1 MYPTPV
7 VWGIPIRFNP
17 IGLTPSGGTSGHV
30 CPFNPNS
37 WWVAVPKGWSS
48 EAGAK
53 NVLDRVESLFLLPEG
68 VEDVL
73 IMGMSTWMI
82 SGGLFE

>member
-1 MYPTPV
+1 MYPTLV
-7 VWGIPIRFNP
+7 VLGVPIRFNL
-17 IGLTPSGGTSGHV
+17 IGLTPSGGTSGH
-30 CPFNPNS
+30 S

-53 NVLDRVESLFLLPEG
+53 NVLDPVESLFLLPEG

-73 IMGMSTWMI
+73 IMSMSTGMI

>member
-1 MYPTPV
+1 MYPTLV
-7 VWGIPIRFNP
+7 VWGVPIRFNL
-17 IGLTPSGGTSGHV
+17 IRLTPSGGTSGH
-30 CPFNPNS
+30 S
-37 WWVAVPKGWSS
+37 WWVAVRKGWSS

-53 NVLDRVESLFLLPEG
+53 NVLDPVESLFLLPEG

-73 IMGMSTWMI
+73 IMSMSTGMI

>member
-1 MYPTPV
+1 M
-7 VWGIPIRFNP
+7 VWGVPIRFNL
-17 IGLTPSGGTSGHV
+17 IGLTPSGGTSGHL
-30 CPFNPNS
+30 

-53 NVLDRVESLFLLPEG
+53 NVLDPVESLFLLPEG

-73 IMGMSTWMI
+73 IMSMSTGMI